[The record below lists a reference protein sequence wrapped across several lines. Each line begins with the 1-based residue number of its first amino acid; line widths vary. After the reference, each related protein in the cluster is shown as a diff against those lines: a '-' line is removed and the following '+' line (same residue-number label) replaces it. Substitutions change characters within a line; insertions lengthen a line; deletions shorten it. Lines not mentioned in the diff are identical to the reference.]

1 MTEPARIHPTA
12 IVERGAEIGAGTA
25 VGPYSIIGGA
35 VRIGP
40 DSEVGA
46 HVVLEGRV
54 AIGARCRID
63 HGAIIGGVPQDLK
76 YRDGLPVGVTIGDDT
91 AIREYVTIHRA
102 TREGHDTLVGSH
114 CLVMASSHVAHDC
127 VVGNH
132 VVIINFAGLTGH
144 VTVGDHATIGGL
156 SGIHPF
162 VRIGTHAYLGG
173 CSKTLQDVPPFV
185 IATGV
190 PATAR
195 GVNVIGM
202 RRGGIDAEGRRQVQ
216 AAFRILYR
224 SGLAPGAATA
234 RIKTELGEHPLV
246 ARLVEFIEESRRGIV
261 RGGREAGTE
270 NEDAES
276 EERVW

>member
-1 MTEPARIHPTA
+1 MTEPVRIHPTA
-12 IVERGAEIGAGTA
+12 IVERGAEIEAGTA
-25 VGPYSIIGGA
+25 VGPYSIVGRA

-40 DSEVGA
+40 RTEIGA

-54 AIGARCRID
+54 TIGARCRID
-63 HGAIIGGVPQDLK
+63 HGAVIGGVPQDLK

-91 AIREYVTIHRA
+91 AIREHVTIHRA
-102 TREGHDTLVGSH
+102 THEGHDTLVGSH

-132 VVIINFAGLTGH
+132 VVIINSAGLTGH
-144 VTVGDHATIGGL
+144 VTVEDHATIGGL

-173 CSKTLQDVPPFV
+173 CSKTLQDVPPFLIV
-185 IATGV
+185 TGV

-195 GVNVIGM
+195 GINVIGM

-246 ARLVEFIEESRRGIV
+246 GRLVEFIEGSRRGIV
-261 RGGREAGTE
+261 GAGWVAGAAE
-270 NEDAES
+270 GDAPP
-276 EERVW
+276 EEREW

>member
-25 VGPYSIIGGA
+25 VGPYSIVGRA

-40 DSEVGA
+40 GTEIGA

-54 AIGARCRID
+54 TIGARCRID
-63 HGAIIGGVPQDLK
+63 HGAVIGGVPQDLK

-102 TREGHDTLVGSH
+102 THEGHDTLVGSH

-144 VTVGDHATIGGL
+144 VTVDDHATIGGL
-156 SGIHPF
+156 SGVHPF
-162 VRIGTHAYLGG
+162 VRIGTHAYVGG
-173 CSKTLQDVPPFV
+173 CSKTAQDVPPFV
-185 IATGV
+185 IVDGV
-190 PATAR
+190 PSTAR

-202 RRGGIDAEGRRQVQ
+202 RRGGIGAEGRRQVQ

-224 SGLAPGAATA
+224 SGLAPAAAAT

-246 ARLVEFIEESRRGIV
+246 ARLVEFIEGSRRGIV
-261 RGGREAGTE
+261 RAGWDAGTAG
-270 NEDAES
+270 EDTES
-276 EERVW
+276 EEGVW

>member
-46 HVVLEGRV
+46 TSSSRDEWPSARAAASTRRGHRR
-54 AIGARCRID
+54 GA
-63 HGAIIGGVPQDLK
+63 QDLK

-102 TREGHDTLVGSH
+102 TREGHTPSWGAIACHGLEPRRSR
-114 CLVMASSHVAHDC
+114 LR
-127 VVGNH
+127 VGNH
-132 VVIINFAGLTGH
+132 VVIIQFAGLTGH
-144 VTVGDHATIGGL
+144 VTVRITRPSAVSRVFH
-156 SGIHPF
+156 SF

-173 CSKTLQDVPPFV
+173 CLEGPCRTSRLIV

-202 RRGGIDAEGRRQVQ
+202 RREG
-216 AAFRILYR
+216 
-224 SGLAPGAATA
+224 
-234 RIKTELGEHPLV
+234 
-246 ARLVEFIEESRRGIV
+246 
-261 RGGREAGTE
+261 
-270 NEDAES
+270 
-276 EERVW
+276 